1 MLSPLLL
8 ERLRTWWKVAH
19 AKDKMLDGGW
29 LFPRAELRQPN
40 ATKRLRIL
48 MLKSFANAA

>member
-8 ERLRTWWKVAH
+8 ECLRTWWKVAH
-19 AKDKMLDGGW
+19 AKDKMLDGG